1 MANEE
6 DLDNLASDQ
15 VENLHHIVEETLSPE
30 AGTKAAEEV
39 EHGADPNDVEQ
50 SVQSAIEK
58 AKADPAIRT
67 DEERAM
73 QESLVW
79 GSGKSE
85 VE

>member
-6 DLDNLASDQ
+6 DLDNLTSDQ

-30 AGTKAAEEV
+30 ADTKAAEEV

-58 AKADPAIRT
+58 AKTDPAIRT